1 VLELDRIAREV
12 VSAGV
17 APAAAVGFAKYFDGR
32 WETAVGGGK
41 GFIWDLASLTK
52 PMTAV
57 AVARSGLDRRAS
69 IGALVTETRDTPTS
83 GATIEEL
90 LAHRAGL
97 EAHVLL
103 PAEGALEVAARS
115 RRADPTGAL
124 YSDLGY
130 VLAGVALARH
140 VGTKDAGEA
149 IERFVTVPEL
159 GTARLL
165 RAAGISFDD
174 RVQPTEGDLRGIVH
188 DENARLLTGDGGS
201 GHAGMF
207 GSVTALLAFA
217 TLAADFVAQ
226 EANAWIVRDW
236 GDGFS
241 NRAGFDGKSAQG
253 SSAGALHGPSTFGH
267 LGFTGTSVWIDPEAK
282 IVTTL
287 LTNRVHPTRDN
298 TRIREWRPKVHDAL
312 FEVASTASSARDMPD
327 RAGRPRT

>member
-1 VLELDRIAREV
+1 MLELDRLAREV
-12 VSAGV
+12 VDAGV
-17 APAAAVGFAKYFDGR
+17 APAATVGFAKYFDGR
-32 WETAVGGGK
+32 WEISAGGDTDS
-41 GFIWDLASLTK
+41 IWDLASLTK

-57 AVARSGLDRRAS
+57 AIARSGLDRRET
-69 IGALVTETRDTPTS
+69 IGSRVSETIDTDTS
-83 GATIEEL
+83 AATIEEL

-103 PAEGALEVAARS
+103 PSEGALEVAARS
-115 RRADPTGAL
+115 RRQDPKGAV

-149 IERFVTVPEL
+149 IERFVGGPEL
-159 GTARLL
+159 GTARSL
-165 RAAGISFDD
+165 RAAGISFDE

-188 DENARLLTGDGGS
+188 DENARLLTRDGGS

-207 GSVTALLAFA
+207 GSVRALLAFA
-217 TLAADFVAQ
+217 ISAADFVAR
-226 EANAWIVRDW
+226 EENAWLIRDW
-236 GDGFS
+236 NDGFS

-267 LGFTGTSVWIDPEAK
+267 LGFTGTSVWIDPDAR
-282 IVTTL
+282 IITTL

-298 TRIREWRPKVHDAL
+298 TKIREWRPKVHDAL
-312 FEVASTASSARDMPD
+312 FTLARAACTSSKP
-327 RAGRPRT
+327 

>member
-1 VLELDRIAREV
+1 MRELIRLARDV
-12 VSAGV
+12 VDAGV

-32 WETAVGGGK
+32 WEISVGGGTDS
-41 GFIWDLASLTK
+41 IWDLASLTK

-57 AVARSGLDRRAS
+57 AIARSGLDRRER
-69 IGALVTETRDTPTS
+69 IGAFVPETLDTPTS
-83 GATIEEL
+83 AATIEEL

-103 PAEGALEVAARS
+103 PSEGALEVAARS
-115 RRADPTGAL
+115 RRMDPKGAV

-140 VGTKDAGEA
+140 VGTMDAGEA
-149 IERFVTVPEL
+149 IERFVVAPEL
-159 GTARLL
+159 GTARSL
-165 RAAGISFDD
+165 RAANISFDE

-188 DENARLLTGDGGS
+188 DENARLLTRDGGS

-207 GSVTALLAFA
+207 GSVRALLAFA
-217 TLAADFVAQ
+217 TFAADFV
-226 EANAWIVRDW
+226 EREESSWIVRDW
-236 GDGFS
+236 NDGFS

-253 SSAGALHGPSTFGH
+253 SSAGTLHGPSTFGH
-267 LGFTGTSVWIDPEAK
+267 LGFTGTSVWIDPDAK

-298 TRIREWRPKVHDAL
+298 TRIREWRPRVHDAL
-312 FEVASTASSARDMPD
+312 FDLAT
-327 RAGRPRT
+327 RA